1 MKDRIKRR
9 LKLRFVLLSVA
20 AILIL
25 QTLIVGFSVYRS
37 YRQMTLRADKI
48 IRLTDTQPSSPEIA
62 DARYFKVS
70 ASLTDRSFETDLTHT
85 ALVSRGAAIDYAKSV
100 IDSKSTRGYIDNY
113 RYLVHRDSDGIHITF
128 LSREMALEAFRANA
142 ASLVFISSA
151 GIVIM
156 AILLTALSGAVVAP
170 LVRNRQKQKEFITS
184 ASHALKTPL
193 TVISADAQLLESEI
207 GENEWLADIEKQTRH
222 MTEMTHRLVYLAR
235 SEEQDGQTQK
245 LDFPISDVAED
256 VLNSYRAVAQR
267 EGKQLTCELPTLLSY
282 HGDEKAIREL
292 MEALLDNAFKYSP
305 PHGSIN
311 VVLSPEGRGVRF
323 AVENTVEHADK
334 SQLSSFT
341 DRFYRADGSA
351 NVRGLGIG
359 LSVAR
364 AVAENHHGKLTVTA
378 PTDNKILI
386 YATLR

>member
-1 MKDRIKRR
+1 MKDRIKSRM
-9 LKLRFVLLSVA
+9 KLRFVLLSVA

-25 QTLIVGFSVYRS
+25 QALIVGFSVYRS

-48 IRLTDTQPSSPEIA
+48 IRLTDTHPSSPEIA

-70 ASLTDRSFETDLTHT
+70 ASLADRSFETDLTHT
-85 ALVSRGAAIDYAKSV
+85 SLVSRGAAINYAKSV
-100 IDSKSTRGYIDNY
+100 IDSKRSRGYIDNY
-113 RYLVHRDSDGIHITF
+113 RYLVHRDNDVIHTTF
-128 LSREMALEAFRANA
+128 LSRATAIESFRANA
-142 ASLVFISSA
+142 ASLIYISSA

-156 AILLTALSGAVVAP
+156 AVLLTALSGTVVAP

-207 GENEWLADIEKQTRH
+207 GENEWLTDIEKQTRH

-235 SEEQDGQTQK
+235 SEERDGQTQK

-267 EGKQLTCELPTLLSY
+267 EGKQLTYELPTLLSY

-292 MEALLDNAFKYSP
+292 IEALLDNAFKYSP
-305 PHGSIN
+305 PQGSIN
-311 VVLSPEGRGVRF
+311 VVLTPEGRGVRF

-351 NVRGLGIG
+351 NVRGFGIG

-364 AVAENHHGKLTVTA
+364 AVAENHHGKLTITA
-378 PTDNKILI
+378 PADNKILI
-386 YATLR
+386 YAVLR

>member
-156 AILLTALSGAVVAP
+156 AILLTALSGTVVAP

-256 VLNSYRAVAQR
+256 VLSSYRAVAQR
-267 EGKQLTCELPTLLSY
+267 EGKQLTCKLPTLLSY

-311 VVLSPEGRGVRF
+311 VVLSLEGRGVRF
-323 AVENTVEHADK
+323 AVENAVEHADK

-351 NVRGLGIG
+351 NVRGFGIG